1 MNIEK
6 YDVAIICCGSGNS
19 IITPFWDDKK
29 VAIIDSGTFGG
40 TCLNAGCIPTKM
52 FAYPAQLA
60 ASSEDA
66 KRLGVELDFV
76 ASDWPAIRDRIF
88 SRIDAISAGGENYRD
103 VELENN
109 SIISDTVHFSGTKLL
124 STDTR
129 LVIDVCH

>member
-6 YDVAIICCGSGNS
+6 YDLAIIGSGSGNS

-88 SRIDAISAGGENYRD
+88 SRIDAISAGGEHYRD
-103 VELENN
+103 VELDNTTL
-109 SIISDTVHFSGTKLL
+109 ISEEVHFLARNSSRQIRAVLL
-124 STDTR
+124 R
-129 LVIDVCH
+129 QAK